1 MEGKQFRVQIERF
14 DHKGV
19 TEGVVPWTT
28 KKGYE
33 TKIHL
38 IVPFSLPGEEMD
50 VTVEHA
56 VRRKWM
62 TKVDRVISTHEDR
75 IEPACPHFTK
85 CGGCSWQHIS
95 YEGQLKEKTS
105 QVKRYVAEQGFDDSL
120 VQSII
125 GMEEPWTYRNKMEFT
140 FGPDGSLGLH
150 EKGNYKKVIPLETC
164 LIMKPQMKEA
174 VLAIADWVKEFELPG
189 YDKETAEGLL

>member
-1 MEGKQFRVQIERF
+1 
-14 DHKGV
+14 
-19 TEGVVPWTT
+19 
-28 KKGYE
+28 
-33 TKIHL
+33 
-38 IVPFSLPGEEMD
+38 MD

-105 QVKRYVAEQGFDDSL
+105 QVKRYVAEQGFDDNL
-120 VQSII
+120 VQPII

-189 YDKETAEGLL
+189 YNKETAEGLLRFVMVRQSFVT